1 MAEIPLFSS
10 EAEQS
15 VIGGILVSPIA
26 FAEMQARVSASD
38 FANPDHR
45 VIFATMAALAAR
57 NAPLDLV
64 TVGDALEADNAPLRY
79 GYLAQVSLNT
89 PSAANILH
97 YADIVRSHAQRRHL
111 LRLADSLAA
120 WTREERDAGKVLAKL
135 RDATDALEQRHSETG
150 LKSLAEILPRV
161 LAELDERAHR
171 TQALLGI
178 STGVPDL
185 DVLLD
190 GLVSG
195 RLYVVAA
202 RPSMGKSVFA
212 LQCARQALMAGQ
224 SVAFFSLEMPESEVV
239 HRLLAAEIPL
249 DLARIQSAKMND
261 DQWLEVADNACRLEK
276 VGLWID
282 DSSQLSIDDLQSKLR
297 RQHRKTPFS
306 LVVVDYIG
314 LIDGNGDNRTLEIGS
329 ITKALKQ
336 IAKELNA
343 PVLALS
349 QLNRKLEERGD
360 KRPILSDL
368 RESGA
373 IEQDADAVIMLY
385 RDEMYN
391 PESLDKGCAELL
403 LRKQRGGKTGMV
415 PSLFRGEHCQFL
427 PLAGPL
433 PSRGQ
438 DAMPKRRRGFQ

>member
-171 TQALLGI
+171 A
-178 STGVPDL
+178 
-185 DVLLD
+185 
-190 GLVSG
+190 
-195 RLYVVAA
+195 
-202 RPSMGKSVFA
+202 
-212 LQCARQALMAGQ
+212 
-224 SVAFFSLEMPESEVV
+224 
-239 HRLLAAEIPL
+239 HR
-249 DLARIQSAKMND
+249 
-261 DQWLEVADNACRLEK
+261 
-276 VGLWID
+276 
-282 DSSQLSIDDLQSKLR
+282 
-297 RQHRKTPFS
+297 
-306 LVVVDYIG
+306 
-314 LIDGNGDNRTLEIGS
+314 NGG
-329 ITKALKQ
+329 
-336 IAKELNA
+336 
-343 PVLALS
+343 
-349 QLNRKLEERGD
+349 
-360 KRPILSDL
+360 
-368 RESGA
+368 
-373 IEQDADAVIMLY
+373 
-385 RDEMYN
+385 
-391 PESLDKGCAELL
+391 
-403 LRKQRGGKTGMV
+403 
-415 PSLFRGEHCQFL
+415 
-427 PLAGPL
+427 
-433 PSRGQ
+433 
-438 DAMPKRRRGFQ
+438 